1 MSCLAIVWPGSGIIR
16 LRLPSSFHQKV
27 PKKAQ
32 LFKSLLED
40 EPRVIFED
48 LVLKEIQ
55 PNSIQNWKAD
65 NWSSVAWLQTH
76 TSRRDYHITILP
88 YSPIHCEHSGRS
100 GHWAA
105 AGLVPGGDRCSRYR
119 QHSAE
124 LSAARQFRAD
134 TRPNNTSTATT
145 ITTTSPRLV
154 WLTAHSTGLGLGVTI
169 PSV

>member
-1 MSCLAIVWPGSGIIR
+1 M
-16 LRLPSSFHQKV
+16 
-27 PKKAQ
+27 
-32 LFKSLLED
+32 
-40 EPRVIFED
+40 
-48 LVLKEIQ
+48 
-55 PNSIQNWKAD
+55 
-65 NWSSVAWLQTH
+65 
-76 TSRRDYHITILP
+76 ITILP
-88 YSPIHCEHSGRS
+88 YYHIHPFIVSTVGAVDTD
-100 GHWAA
+100 WAA
-105 AGLVPGGDRCSRYR
+105 ARLVPGGDRCSRYR